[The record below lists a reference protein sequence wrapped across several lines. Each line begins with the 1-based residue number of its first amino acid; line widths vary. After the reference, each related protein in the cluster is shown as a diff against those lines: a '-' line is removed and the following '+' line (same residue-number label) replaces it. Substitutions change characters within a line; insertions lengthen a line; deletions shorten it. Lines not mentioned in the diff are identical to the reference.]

1 MGICKGHETNY
12 VTCDMHDK
20 IIVAHFLFEAKRY
33 VVLDVAKR

>member
-20 IIVAHFLFEAKRY
+20 IIGHILFEAKRY
-33 VVLDVAKR
+33 VVLDVAGR